1 MPGLEKG
8 AQNGN
13 KLGKIYKNTIVALK
27 DYNERKYVGLV
38 ETPKNERKIKRVAEM
53 RDHLKLLF
61 RKCDLFFESLKKFL
75 ITILSLKFESVVY

>member
-27 DYNERKYVGLV
+27 DYNEKGNFLFLQ
-38 ETPKNERKIKRVAEM
+38 KNLCIHVN
-53 RDHLKLLF
+53 
-61 RKCDLFFESLKKFL
+61 
-75 ITILSLKFESVVY
+75 

>member
-38 ETPKNERKIKRVAEM
+38 ETPKNERKIKRVTDF
-53 RDHLKLLF
+53 RDHLKVAFIQKVRFVF
-61 RKCDLFFESLKKFL
+61 RISKIFPNYYPELE
-75 ITILSLKFESVVY
+75 I

>member
-13 KLGKIYKNTIVALK
+13 KLGKIYNNTILALR

-53 RDHLKLLF
+53 RDHLKIQKVRFVFRISKKISKLL
-61 RKCDLFFESLKKFL
+61 S
-75 ITILSLKFESVVY
+75 

>member
-13 KLGKIYKNTIVALK
+13 KLGKIYNNTIVALR

-53 RDHLKLLF
+53 RDHLKIAFIQKVRFVF
-61 RKCDLFFESLKKFL
+61 RVSKKFSKS
-75 ITILSLKFESVVY
+75 LS